1 MRHLTFL
8 SLNFSFVNGDI
19 NALALTQSVLKI
31 TLDQVN
37 EVNQKFIY
45 VLLLL
50 VCMCVHAFI
59 VCMARHAITLM
70 WESEDSSVA
79 LTISF

>member
-1 MRHLTFL
+1 MAP
-8 SLNFSFVNGDI
+8 
-19 NALALTQSVLKI
+19 ALAFTQSVLKI

-59 VCMARHAITLM
+59 VCMARHAITHM

-79 LTISF
+79 LAISF